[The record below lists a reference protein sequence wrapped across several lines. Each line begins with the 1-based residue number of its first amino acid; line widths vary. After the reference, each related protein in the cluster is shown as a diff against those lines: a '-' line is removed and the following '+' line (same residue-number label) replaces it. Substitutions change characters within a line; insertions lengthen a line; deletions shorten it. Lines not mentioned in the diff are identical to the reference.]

1 MISALVLDLMSGA
14 AQMEVKL
21 PFTSSHSVARL
32 SAISL
37 LFYFS
42 FFIIMAA
49 LFVWWRGWF

>member
-1 MISALVLDLMSGA
+1 MISAMVSDLMIGT

-21 PFTSSHSVARL
+21 PFTSSHSVAWL

-49 LFVWWRGWF
+49 PFVWWRGVF